1 MPISKAIIK
10 KIRSLHQSKFR
21 QLENAFVV
29 EGKKSVDEAIQSGWK
44 ILHCYTTDSNLN
56 QKDSEIISEMEMSQI
71 SMLSSPSPYLAV
83 MEIPS
88 MELQSNAN
96 KVLYLDG
103 VRDPGNLGTI
113 IRTADWLGWKNI
125 VLSSDCVE
133 IWNPKVIQSTM
144 GSVFRVNLVSDN
156 SGKWLEEAKR
166 SGMRIYGA
174 DLIGDSIKT
183 ELPQYPLVMVL
194 GSESHGIRS
203 EAQSFLDKKVTIP
216 SAGNAESLNVA
227 IAGSIIMYQW
237 S

>member
-21 QLENAFVV
+21 QLEKAFVV

-56 QKDSEIISEMEMSQI
+56 QKEFEIISEMEMSQI

-83 MEIPS
+83 MGIPTL
-88 MELQSNAN
+88 ELQGNAN

-113 IRTADWLGWKNI
+113 IRSADWLGWKNI
-125 VLSSDCVE
+125 VLSADCVE
-133 IWNPKVIQSTM
+133 IWNPKVVQSTM
-144 GSVFRVNLVSDN
+144 GSIFKINVVSDI
-156 SGKWLEEAKR
+156 SGSWLKDAKHA
-166 SGMRIYGA
+166 GMKIYGA
-174 DLIGDSIKT
+174 DLHGDSIKIA
-183 ELPQYPLVMVL
+183 LPQYPLVMVL

-203 EAQSFLDKKVTIP
+203 EALSFLDQKVTIP
-216 SAGNAESLNVA
+216 STGDAESLNVA